1 MVYIIKDN
9 RILFDIATMKQI
21 LKVSKVKIQRELKKQ
36 NAEIVKYKN
45 LHLYS
50 ESALFNLM
58 ELILIEKLEK
68 QND

>member
-1 MVYIIKDN
+1 
-9 RILFDIATMKQI
+9 MKQI

-36 NAEIVKYKN
+36 NAEKVKYKN
-45 LHLYS
+45 LHLYA
-50 ESALFNLM
+50 ETALFSLM

>member
-9 RILFDIATMKQI
+9 RILFDISTMKQI

-45 LHLYS
+45 LHLYTKPS
-50 ESALFNLM
+50 LFNLM

-68 QND
+68 QSD

>member
-9 RILFDIATMKQI
+9 RILFDISTMKQI

-45 LHLYS
+45 LHLYP
-50 ESALFNLM
+50 EPALFNLM

>member
-9 RILFDIATMKQI
+9 RILFDISTMKHI

-45 LHLYS
+45 LHLYP

-68 QND
+68 QYD